1 MDNLQKATSQFKTEL
16 KGTTT
21 LSELD
26 NLQIKYLGRKGL
38 INDLLQSI
46 NILKQDEKKE
56 FGKKLNMLK
65 TSINQ
70 LIEVKKQELLKNID
84 NNVFI
89 DITLPGK
96 QYPRGS
102 LHPITTAIEEISS
115 IFQKIG
121 FIRMTYPEVEWE
133 YFSFDALNMPKNHP
147 ARDDFESL
155 FIDSP
160 KKEK

>member
-26 NLQIKYLGRKGL
+26 TLQIKYLGRKGL

-46 NILKQDEKKE
+46 NILKQNEKKE
-56 FGKKLNMLK
+56 FGKKLNILK
-65 TSINQ
+65 TSIIQ
-70 LIEVKKQELLKNID
+70 LIEVKKQELLKNED
-84 NNVFI
+84 NKGFI

-96 QYPRGS
+96 KYPKGS
-102 LHPITTAIEEISS
+102 LHPVTTAIEEISA

-133 YFSFDALNMPKNHP
+133 YYAFDALNMPGNHP
-147 ARDDFESL
+147 ARDDFET
-155 FIDSP
+155 FF
-160 KKEK
+160 